1 MTSFWIEDFSS
12 LLSNFTLL
20 PSKDMSSGELFNTYS
35 RLIIILS
42 IILYVSKFQYW
53 YIVLVF
59 GLAIVASLYYKSEDR
74 KTGSPRPQQPDKYG
88 EYKPMSDTYYTSTPR
103 GPCPYPSPYNEA
115 TQITRVPT
123 MDWKPLSVLQA
134 FPRDYVKSYEEYNK
148 PKPQVQMSPFAP
160 MSAYEMNNIPYTPVH
175 NSYNEYNKYLNCG
188 GKDEEV
194 KKLSTIAM
202 DIMTDRMNESSVA
215 RDYAQLQ
222 QSTFFG
228 SVFGRTPACY

>member
-1 MTSFWIEDFSS
+1 MSEFCLDDIKSIFNSTM
-12 LLSNFTLL
+12 LL
-20 PSKDMSSGELFNTYS
+20 PSSEMSKKELFTTMM
-35 RLIIILS
+35 RLLLVITVA
-42 IILYVSKFQYW
+42 LYLMKFQYW
-53 YIVLVF
+53 YVIFALGILIV
-59 GLAIVASLYYKSEDR
+59 ITYCKNER
-74 KTGSPRPQQPDKYG
+74 QTGSTRPQEPSKYG
-88 EYKPMSDTYYTSTPR
+88 EYTPMSDTYYTSTPR
-103 GPCPYPSPYNEA
+103 KSCPYQSPYNEA

-134 FPRDYVKSYEEYNK
+134 FPKDYTTSYEEYNK
-148 PKPQVQMSPFAP
+148 PEPQIQMSPFAP
-160 MSAYEMNNIPYTPVH
+160 MSAYEMNNIPYKPVH
-175 NSYNEYNKYLNCG
+175 NTYNEYNKYLNCG
-188 GKDEEV
+188 GKDEEI